1 MKTKRKNIKYKK
13 TNIKRYIFTKKTNKK
28 RNYLTKKRNMR
39 FKGGMDNDK
48 KRKRDDLE
56 ESKEDDVCGICLEEF
71 NQNDE
76 TLTCSNGHKFHKDE
90 LINWCSRYNRINCSC
105 PICKQSINEIIAPFI
120 PNQTSS
126 PIQRQTILNYDNNAP
141 MTNQEIL
148 DFLDD
153 PNQTMTIVDLIS
165 RQRYR
170 RQRSGNNYH
179 INELTRFMESPN
191 SREYINNLIN
201 RMEDIPTNFEEE

>member
-1 MKTKRKNIKYKK
+1 M
-13 TNIKRYIFTKKTNKK
+13 FTKKIIGKRKCITNKFKK
-28 RNYLTKKRNMR
+28 RNCKSNKLKKQNNTKVNKPKKRVMR
-39 FKGGMDNDK
+39 LKGGN
-48 KRKRDDLE
+48 
-56 ESKEDDVCGICLEEF
+56 EDDVCGICLEEF
-71 NQNDE
+71 NPNDE
-76 TLTCSNGHKFHKDE
+76 TLSCSNGHKFHKDE
-90 LINWCSRYNRINCSC
+90 LINWCSRYNRINCFC

-120 PNQTSS
+120 SNQTSS
-126 PIQRQTILNYDNNAP
+126 PNHRQTILNYDNNAP

-170 RQRSGNNYH
+170 QQQSGNNYH

-201 RMEDIPTNFEEE
+201 RMEVIPTNFE